1 MAQLTARRARQA
13 EYRQYLRSFR
23 WQVVRRLRKAID
35 LGVCQDCLRV
45 GRINRRRLQVH
56 HESYEHRGGSLEGE
70 LMDTVTLCVEHHAK
84 RHGKRAKDD

>member
-13 EYRQYLRSFR
+13 EYRQYLKSFR

-56 HESYEHRGGSLEGE
+56 HESYRHRGGSLEGE
-70 LMDTVTLCVEHHAK
+70 VMDTVTLCDKCHAR
-84 RHGKRAKDD
+84 RHGKGARDD